1 MPRRLTPSRS
11 GRKRQT
17 TTSEIIDDREPG
29 ENRRRLVARLEP
41 GLERQDR
48 RGELL
53 GLRLLVAGERLSQD
67 RLRRLVAFLGGVHR
81 GERRAELADD
91 ALDLVPG
98 VGGRQIGPHLAG
110 KHVVALVLRVGIG
123 KALGREHPELD
134 EKIADRRL
142 IGARAGADHVA
153 VSTRAAAVSRP
164 FGTSVA
170 SSSPTYQVTTGFE

>member
-11 GRKRQT
+11 RRKWQT

-29 ENRRRLVARLEP
+29 ENRRRLIARLEP

-48 RGELL
+48 RSKL
-53 GLRLLVAGERLSQD
+53 LRLSFLVSGERVLQD
-67 RLRRLVAFLGGVHR
+67 RLSRLVAFLGSVHR

-91 ALDLVPG
+91 ALDLG
-98 VGGRQIGPHLAG
+98 GSVGGRQILAHLVG
-110 KHVVALVLRVGIG
+110 EHLIALTLEVGIG

-153 VSTRAAAVSRP
+153 VVDPRRS
-164 FGTSVA
+164 GVA
-170 SSSPTYQVTTGFE
+170 SVRDRKSVV